1 VQADSENGVGAG
13 PSVLDLPAFMSRR
26 NGFSDTIARM
36 PLMRLIAE
44 GVGPFQTLD
53 IDLSDGKGKPHL
65 GPHILAG
72 VNGSGKSTI
81 LRTIAWLFDGGQRGF
96 QYDDWYQVLRG
107 HGYSRALV
115 VIQPPG
121 IPPYVWACSKDGG
134 NGVRVSLVEW
144 VRAVLLNSTVDPDTL
159 RTVHD
164 PAIQSSA
171 TLGGALV
178 QRWIDERQP
187 PPNSTW
193 LRFPRELEA
202 AETEILFNF
211 AAYSPS
217 KSLRHL
223 ADPDLTSTLSSWGE
237 NCLAFEDTV
246 QNASIQSWLLSLY
259 SKRAIAR
266 ERKQSGDE
274 YTRSLGRFEAALK
287 LIYDQNVSF
296 EVEIE
301 PRFQPRLR
309 IMGKS
314 LNFSQLPDGVR
325 STVAWVSDFMMRQD
339 LVRWSPSLG
348 GKRPG
353 FLLLDEVD
361 AHLHPLWQRRLL
373 PAMREALPD
382 VQIIATSH
390 SPFVISSCPGS
401 RVHVLELDS
410 QGVARSRPPV
420 DSPIGESVTTTLK
433 EIFGV
438 DSRFDI
444 LTERQ
449 LNEWNELKRGEA
461 RSALSTADQRRLEEI
476 TVTLS
481 ERSEELRSIVAS
493 PRSIPKAV
501 VESLLGGKPREN
513 TARKPQS
520 QKRVRLSNGKNSA

>member
-1 VQADSENGVGAG
+1 
-13 PSVLDLPAFMSRR
+13 M
-26 NGFSDTIARM
+26 
-36 PLMRLIAE
+36 
-44 GVGPFQTLD
+44 
-53 IDLSDGKGKPHL
+53 
-65 GPHILAG
+65 
-72 VNGSGKSTI
+72 
-81 LRTIAWLFDGGQRGF
+81 
-96 QYDDWYQVLRG
+96 
-107 HGYSRALV
+107 
-115 VIQPPG
+115 
-121 IPPYVWACSKDGG
+121 
-134 NGVRVSLVEW
+134 
-144 VRAVLLNSTVDPDTL
+144 
-159 RTVHD
+159 HD
-164 PAIQSSA
+164 PAIEYPK

-178 QRWIDERQP
+178 QRRMAEMQP
-187 PPNSTW
+187 APDSTW
-193 LRFPRELEA
+193 VRFPRLSLYPGR
-202 AETEILFNF
+202 LFNF

-217 KSLRHL
+217 KALRHL
-223 ADPDLTSTLSSWGE
+223 ADPDLTSTLSSSDE

-246 QNASIQSWLLSLY
+246 HNASIQSWLLSLY

-266 ERKQSGDE
+266 ERQQSGDE
-274 YTRSLGRFEAALK
+274 YTRSLGRFEAALR

-296 EVEIE
+296 DVEIE

-309 IMGKS
+309 MMGKS

-339 LVRWSPSLG
+339 LVNWSPSLA

-410 QGVARSRPPV
+410 HGVARPRPPV

-449 LNEWNELKRGEA
+449 LNEWNELKRLEA
-461 RSALSTADQRRLEEI
+461 KGALPAADQRKLEEL

-493 PRSIPKAV
+493 PRSVPKAV
-501 VESLLGGKPREN
+501 VESLLGGKRQAT
-513 TARKPQS
+513 TARKSQN
-520 QKRVRLSNGKNSA
+520 QKRVRHSNGKDSA